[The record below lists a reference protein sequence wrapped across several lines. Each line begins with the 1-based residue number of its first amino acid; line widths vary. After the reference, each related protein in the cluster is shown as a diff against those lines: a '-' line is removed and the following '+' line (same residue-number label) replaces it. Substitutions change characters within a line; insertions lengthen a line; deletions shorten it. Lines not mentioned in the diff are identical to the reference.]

1 MLQLA
6 FTNFPGM
13 IVAFIVAISFL
24 VFFHELGHYL
34 VGRWCGIRVLAFSL
48 GFGPEI
54 IGRTDKHGTRW
65 KLCAIPLG
73 GYVRF
78 YGDEDAASR
87 PDFQGMDA
95 LPAEERAKTL
105 NGATLWKRAATVA
118 AGPIANFLLAIVIF
132 AVIFMVYGKA
142 VSDPVVGEVVPDSPA
157 AAAGVEP
164 GDVMQALD
172 GKRIDAFDAVVRYIS
187 VRPGVPVVLTVGR
200 DGSSLDLTLVP
211 ERVETEDQFGNAMEL
226 GRIGVVGTRDSGNFR
241 VERYGPFA
249 AIGQGALQSWHIVV
263 STYDYIVNVFAG
275 RMRADQIGGPV
286 RVASMAGQMA
296 SLGIVAFA
304 NFAAILSVSVGLFN
318 LLPVPM
324 LDGGHL
330 MFYAIEAVRGR
341 PLSARVQEFAFRV
354 GLFLVLAL
362 MVFATWND
370 TIGRMG

>member
-1 MLQLA
+1 LQFA
-6 FTNFPGM
+6 FTNAPGM

-34 VGRWCGIRVLAFSL
+34 VGRWCGIRILAFSL

-54 IGRTDKHGTRW
+54 VGRTDRHGTRW

-78 YGDEDAASR
+78 YGDEDVASR
-87 PDFQGMDA
+87 PDFKGLET
-95 LPAEERAKTL
+95 LPEEERARTL
-105 NGATLWKRAATVA
+105 NGAALWKRAATVA
-118 AGPIANFLLAIVIF
+118 AGPIANFLLAIAIF
-132 AVIFMVYGKA
+132 AVIFTVYGRA
-142 VSDPVVGEVVPDSPA
+142 VSDPVVGEVTPDSPA
-157 AAAGVEP
+157 AAAGLQP
-164 GDVMQALD
+164 GDVMAALD
-172 GKRIDAFDAVVRYIS
+172 GQPIDTFDAVVRYIS
-187 VRPGVPVVLTVGR
+187 VRPGVPVVLTVERNGEAV
-200 DGSSLDLTLVP
+200 DLTVVP
-211 ERVETEDQFGNAMEL
+211 ERVETEDRFGNEMEL

-241 VERYGPFA
+241 VERYGPVA
-249 AIGQGALQSWHIVV
+249 AVGQGTLQSWHIVV
-263 STYDYIVNVFAG
+263 STYDYIANVFAG
-275 RMRADQIGGPV
+275 RMKADQIGGPV
-286 RVASMAGQMA
+286 RVATMAGQMA

-341 PLSARVQEFAFRV
+341 PLSARVQEFAFRI

>member
-1 MLQLA
+1 MQFA
-6 FTNFPGM
+6 FTNAPGM

-34 VGRWCGIRVLAFSL
+34 VGRWCGIRILAFSL

-54 IGRTDKHGTRW
+54 VGRTDRHGTRW

-78 YGDEDAASR
+78 YGDEDVASR
-87 PDFQGMDA
+87 PDFKGLET
-95 LPAEERAKTL
+95 LPEEERARTL
-105 NGATLWKRAATVA
+105 NGAALWKRAATVA
-118 AGPIANFLLAIVIF
+118 AGPIANFLLAITIF
-132 AVIFMVYGKA
+132 AVIFMVYGRA
-142 VSDPVVGEVVPDSPA
+142 VSDPVVGEVTPDSPA
-157 AAAGVEP
+157 AAAGVQP
-164 GDVMQALD
+164 GDVMAALD
-172 GKRIDAFDAVVRYIS
+172 GQPIDTFDAVVRYIS
-187 VRPGVPVVLTVGR
+187 VRPGVPVVLTVERNGAPV
-200 DGSSLDLTLVP
+200 DLTVVP
-211 ERVETEDQFGNAMEL
+211 ERVETEDRFGNEMEL

-241 VERYGPFA
+241 VERYGPVA

-275 RMRADQIGGPV
+275 RMKANQIGGPV
-286 RVASMAGQMA
+286 RVATMAGQMA

-341 PLSARVQEFAFRV
+341 PLSARVQEFAFRI

>member
-1 MLQLA
+1 MQFA
-6 FTNFPGM
+6 FTNAPGM

-34 VGRWCGIRVLAFSL
+34 VGRWCGIRILAFSL

-54 IGRTDKHGTRW
+54 VGRTDRHGTRW

-78 YGDEDAASR
+78 YGDEDVASR
-87 PDFQGMDA
+87 PDFKGLET
-95 LPAEERAKTL
+95 LPEEERARTL
-105 NGATLWKRAATVA
+105 NGAALWKRAATVA
-118 AGPIANFLLAIVIF
+118 AGPIANFLLAITIF
-132 AVIFMVYGKA
+132 AVIFMVYGRA
-142 VSDPVVGEVVPDSPA
+142 VSDPVVGEVTPDSPA
-157 AAAGVEP
+157 AAAGVQP
-164 GDVMQALD
+164 GDVMAALD
-172 GKRIDAFDAVVRYIS
+172 GQPIDTFDAVVRYIS
-187 VRPGVPVVLTVGR
+187 VRPGVPVVLTVERNGAPV
-200 DGSSLDLTLVP
+200 DLTVVP
-211 ERVETEDQFGNAMEL
+211 ERVETEDRFGNEMEL

-241 VERYGPFA
+241 VERYGPVA

-275 RMRADQIGGPV
+275 RMKADQIGGPV
-286 RVASMAGQMA
+286 RVATMAGQMA

-341 PLSARVQEFAFRV
+341 PLSARVQEFAFRI

>member
-1 MLQLA
+1 MQFA
-6 FTNFPGM
+6 FTNAPGM

-34 VGRWCGIRVLAFSL
+34 VGRWCGIRILAFSL

-54 IGRTDKHGTRW
+54 VGRTDRHGTRW

-78 YGDEDAASR
+78 YGDEDVASR
-87 PDFQGMDA
+87 PDFKGLET
-95 LPAEERAKTL
+95 LPEEERARTL
-105 NGATLWKRAATVA
+105 NGAALWKRAATVA
-118 AGPIANFLLAIVIF
+118 AGPIANFLLAIAIF
-132 AVIFMVYGKA
+132 AVIFMVYGRA
-142 VSDPVVGEVVPDSPA
+142 VSDPVVGEVTPDSPA
-157 AAAGVEP
+157 AAAGVQP
-164 GDVMQALD
+164 GDIMAALD
-172 GKRIDAFDAVVRYIS
+172 GQPVDTFDAVVRYIS
-187 VRPGVPVVLTVGR
+187 VRPGVPVVLTVERNGAPV
-200 DGSSLDLTLVP
+200 DLTVVP
-211 ERVETEDQFGNAMEL
+211 ERVETEDRFGNEMEL

-241 VERYGPFA
+241 VERYGPVA

-263 STYDYIVNVFAG
+263 STYDYIANVFAG
-275 RMRADQIGGPV
+275 RMKADQIGGPV
-286 RVASMAGQMA
+286 RVATMAGQMA

-341 PLSARVQEFAFRV
+341 PLSARVQEFAFRI

>member
-1 MLQLA
+1 MQLA

-54 IGRTDKHGTRW
+54 IGRTDRHGTRW

-95 LPAEERAKTL
+95 LPAEERARTL
-105 NGATLWKRAATVA
+105 NGAALWKRAATVA
-118 AGPIANFLLAIVIF
+118 AGPIANFLLAIAIF

-157 AAAGVEP
+157 AVAGVEP

>member
-1 MLQLA
+1 
-6 FTNFPGM
+6 M

-34 VGRWCGIRVLAFSL
+34 VGRWCGIRILAFSL

-54 IGRTDKHGTRW
+54 VGRTDRHGTRW

-78 YGDEDAASR
+78 YGDDDVASR
-87 PDFQGMDA
+87 PDFKGMES
-95 LPAEERAKTL
+95 LPEEERARTL
-105 NGATLWKRAATVA
+105 NGAALWKRAATVA
-118 AGPIANFLLAIVIF
+118 AGPIANFLLAIAIF
-132 AVIFMVYGKA
+132 AVIFMVYGRA
-142 VSDPVVGEVVPDSPA
+142 VSDPVVGEVTPDSPA
-157 AAAGVEP
+157 AAAGIEP
-164 GDVMQALD
+164 GDVMAALD
-172 GKRIDAFDAVVRYIS
+172 GQHIDTFDAVVRYIS
-187 VRPGVPVVLTVGR
+187 VRPGVPVVLTVERNGEAV
-200 DGSSLDLTLVP
+200 DLTVVP
-211 ERVETEDQFGNAMEL
+211 ERVETEDRFGNVMEL

-241 VERYGPFA
+241 VERYGPVA
-249 AIGQGALQSWHIVV
+249 AIGQGALQSWHIAV
-263 STYDYIVNVFAG
+263 STYDYIANVFAG
-275 RMRADQIGGPV
+275 RMKADQIGGPV
-286 RVASMAGQMA
+286 RVATMAGQMA

-341 PLSARVQEFAFRV
+341 PLSQRVQEFAFRI

-370 TIGRMG
+370 TIGRMS

>member
-1 MLQLA
+1 MQFA
-6 FTNFPGM
+6 FTNAPGM

-34 VGRWCGIRVLAFSL
+34 VGRWCGIRILAFSL

-54 IGRTDKHGTRW
+54 VGRTDRHGTRW

-78 YGDEDAASR
+78 YGDEDVASR
-87 PDFQGMDA
+87 PDFKGLET
-95 LPAEERAKTL
+95 LPEEERARTL
-105 NGATLWKRAATVA
+105 NGAALWKRAATVA
-118 AGPIANFLLAIVIF
+118 AGPIANFLLAIAIF
-132 AVIFMVYGKA
+132 AVIFMVYGRA
-142 VSDPVVGEVVPDSPA
+142 VSDPVVGEVTPDSPA
-157 AAAGVEP
+157 AAAGVQP
-164 GDVMQALD
+164 GDVMAALD
-172 GKRIDAFDAVVRYIS
+172 GQPIDTFDAAVRYIS
-187 VRPGVPVVLTVGR
+187 VRPGVPVVLTVERNGQAV
-200 DGSSLDLTLVP
+200 DLTVVP
-211 ERVETEDQFGNAMEL
+211 ERVETEDRFGNEMEL

-241 VERYGPFA
+241 VERYGPVA
-249 AIGQGALQSWHIVV
+249 AIGQGALQSWRIVV
-263 STYDYIVNVFAG
+263 STYDYIANVFAG
-275 RMRADQIGGPV
+275 RMKADQIGGPV
-286 RVASMAGQMA
+286 RVATMAGQMA

-341 PLSARVQEFAFRV
+341 PLSARVQEFAFRI

>member
-1 MLQLA
+1 MQLA

-54 IGRTDKHGTRW
+54 IGRTDRHGTRW

-87 PDFQGMDA
+87 PDFQGMEA
-95 LPAEERAKTL
+95 LPEEERARTL
-105 NGATLWKRAATVA
+105 NGAALWKRAATVA
-118 AGPIANFLLAIVIF
+118 AGPIANFLLAIAIF
-132 AVIFMVYGKA
+132 AVIFMVYGRG

-200 DGSSLDLTLVP
+200 DGRSVDLTLVP

-341 PLSARVQEFAFRV
+341 PLSARIQEFAFRV